1 MEPKGPAV
9 FFDQLVSTSKASA
22 VRREAVRN
30 LEPGTV
36 HPIGSNGTIVY
47 LPT

>member
-1 MEPKGPAV
+1 MEPKGHPG
-9 FFDQLVSTSKASA
+9 FFLDQLVSTAGKASA

-36 HPIGSNGTIVY
+36 HPIGSMG
-47 LPT
+47 